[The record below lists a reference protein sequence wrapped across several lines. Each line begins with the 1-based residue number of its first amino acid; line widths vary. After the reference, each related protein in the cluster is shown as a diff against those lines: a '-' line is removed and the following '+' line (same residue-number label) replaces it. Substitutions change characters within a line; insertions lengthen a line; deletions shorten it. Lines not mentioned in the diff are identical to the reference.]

1 MGNRALSRKGRGRET
16 IGKKRISY
24 MEKDKVASAV
34 LASWVVA
41 NKHAEEDMMNDTREC
56 IGKNISFTAL
66 L

>member
-1 MGNRALSRKGRGRET
+1 
-16 IGKKRISY
+16 
-24 MEKDKVASAV
+24 MEKDKVPSAV